1 MTTSPYDNLPVTG
14 MNAGNIQDTEAHTAP
29 HSQAESDTPPAS
41 YHDESSS
48 ENIKGN
54 SLQYI
59 DVDIE
64 EASPQ
69 EMEMPAA
76 PEHEAPE
83 ALQSPQ
89 TPPKLPQASA
99 VQNTKP
105 QPVSP
110 SNLKPQP
117 QPKAQPKP
125 PHRSRAKTTPMPK
138 PPQYSALSIKNRA
151 RRSEYILPFEES
163 LLVPDTMPDM
173 SEILFAEANIHTAKP
188 AGSKYEPNDF
198 ISGDMTFY
206 TVYRPD
212 SDVSCPVDVVKS
224 SIPFKTDK
232 CWGSSRDC
240 TFRASASIRSVS
252 AEKINERKFIARGE
266 LVFRVTEISQQE
278 LPVFKESSDPE
289 LICRHDSVKAA
300 DLTFEAEE
308 VTDIA
313 QEINIKDGD
322 PEPVK
327 ILKES
332 ISIVEN
338 HKQLTSGKLVIN
350 AMIISN
356 VLYLGEDAGEQKLCS
371 FTNKTDFTQFIP
383 VRGDLDINMTTIDF
397 TGNDLKITITGSDE
411 FQLQGQIRTLICGY
425 SNTELPM
432 VSDAYHKTRMLD
444 FDIAQCPVTAVSGTV
459 SGEISAREVI
469 NIDDSHSRPDRLI
482 SGTCI
487 ISEIKGR
494 AENGRIIIDGSVPV
508 TILAIDENNM
518 PFVIKSSVP
527 LRGSLEMPAAGDDF
541 SIEVSAIIK
550 EFWYDEI
557 NSRQIEVNINTAI
570 NVWICRSHTFAS
582 VTGLCFMDSDE
593 VSATAPMS
601 IYVTGSG
608 DTLWDIAKR
617 YRSDAD
623 AIAVKNNLDQ
633 SKPLS
638 EGMKLLIMK

>member
-1 MTTSPYDNLPVTG
+1 M
-14 MNAGNIQDTEAHTAP
+14 H
-29 HSQAESDTPPAS
+29 
-41 YHDESSS
+41 
-48 ENIKGN
+48 
-54 SLQYI
+54 
-59 DVDIE
+59 
-64 EASPQ
+64 
-69 EMEMPAA
+69 
-76 PEHEAPE
+76 
-83 ALQSPQ
+83 
-89 TPPKLPQASA
+89 
-99 VQNTKP
+99 
-105 QPVSP
+105 
-110 SNLKPQP
+110 
-117 QPKAQPKP
+117 
-125 PHRSRAKTTPMPK
+125 
-138 PPQYSALSIKNRA
+138 
-151 RRSEYILPFEES
+151 
-163 LLVPDTMPDM
+163 
-173 SEILFAEANIHTAKP
+173 IHLT
-188 AGSKYEPNDF
+188 
-198 ISGDMTFY
+198 
-206 TVYRPD
+206 
-212 SDVSCPVDVVKS
+212 
-224 SIPFKTDK
+224 
-232 CWGSSRDC
+232 
-240 TFRASASIRSVS
+240 
-252 AEKINERKFIARGE
+252 
-266 LVFRVTEISQQE
+266 
-278 LPVFKESSDPE
+278 DPE

-570 NVWICRSHTFAS
+570 NVWICRSHAFAS